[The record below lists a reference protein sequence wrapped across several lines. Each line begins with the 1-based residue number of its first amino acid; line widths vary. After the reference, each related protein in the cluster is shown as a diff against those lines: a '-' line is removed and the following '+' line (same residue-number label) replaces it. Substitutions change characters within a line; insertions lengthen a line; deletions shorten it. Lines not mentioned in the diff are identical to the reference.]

1 MGAGLSADEEKK
13 LYQPY
18 EFVTYKIYRNK
29 SETSSS
35 FAAYAGSC
43 LFLIQAL

>member
-29 SETSSS
+29 SSS

-43 LFLIQAL
+43 LFTYIVS